1 MDAWIREKLAGWTAT
16 CGLVIVIVMVVA
28 LWRHASFHRP
38 LSFLLLLLVAVLIV
52 IVANRVR
59 RSIDLLTPPR
69 HGVGYPSTEKPSYIK
84 DSHSA
89 PSGRSS
95 PRSDSAASAT
105 RGAEASP
112 LSARGAAVSS
122 PGQGTDR
129 PAAAHP
135 TPPDNYATIDGA
147 ISHAQRSGFIVIS
160 FFDAGVPLPRRLD
173 AVGAE
178 ILYMVFSH
186 VAEVDKNAPIT
197 VTGGAT
203 QEEVTLSIAVLTSSA
218 DVLGKR
224 RLGEIRALVDVLG
237 GRVDTDVQAG
247 TWTVTARVDRS

>member
-16 CGLVIVIVMVVA
+16 CGLVIVITVVVA
-28 LWRHASFHRP
+28 LWRRISFHRL
-38 LSFLLLLLVAVLIV
+38 LSFLLLLLVVVVIV
-52 IVANRVR
+52 IVADRVR

-69 HGVGYPSTEKPSYIK
+69 HGVGFPSAEKPSYIK
-84 DSHSA
+84 DSRSA
-89 PSGRSS
+89 PSGHPS
-95 PRSDSAASAT
+95 PRCDSTAGAT
-105 RGAEASP
+105 RGAKASP
-112 LSARGAAVSS
+112 LSTRGAAASS
-122 PGQGTDR
+122 PGQGTNR
-129 PAAAHP
+129 PAAPRPA
-135 TPPDNYATIDGA
+135 PPIDGA
-147 ISHAQRSGFIVIS
+147 ISHAQRSGFIIVS

-203 QEEVTLSIAVLTSSA
+203 QEEVTLTISVLTSSA

-247 TWTVTARVDRS
+247 TWTVTTRVNRG

>member
-1 MDAWIREKLAGWTAT
+1 M
-16 CGLVIVIVMVVA
+16 
-28 LWRHASFHRP
+28 
-38 LSFLLLLLVAVLIV
+38 
-52 IVANRVR
+52 
-59 RSIDLLTPPR
+59 
-69 HGVGYPSTEKPSYIK
+69 
-84 DSHSA
+84 
-89 PSGRSS
+89 
-95 PRSDSAASAT
+95 
-105 RGAEASP
+105 
-112 LSARGAAVSS
+112 SS

-160 FFDAGVPLPRRLD
+160 FFDAGAPLPRRLD

-203 QEEVTLSIAVLTSSA
+203 QEEVTLTISVLTSSA

>member
-16 CGLVIVIVMVVA
+16 CGLVIAITVVVA
-28 LWRHASFHRP
+28 LWRRISFHRL
-38 LSFLLLLLVAVLIV
+38 LSFLLLLLVVVVIV
-52 IVANRVR
+52 IVADRVR

-69 HGVGYPSTEKPSYIK
+69 HGVGFPSAEKPSYIK

-89 PSGRSS
+89 PSVHPS
-95 PRSDSAASAT
+95 PRSDSTASAT
-105 RGAEASP
+105 RDAKASP
-112 LSARGAAVSS
+112 LSTRGAAASS

-129 PAAAHP
+129 PAAP
-135 TPPDNYATIDGA
+135 PDPPDNYATIDGA
-147 ISHAQRSGFIVIS
+147 ISHAQRSGFIIVS

-203 QEEVTLSIAVLTSSA
+203 QEEVTLSISVLTSSA

-247 TWTVTARVDRS
+247 TWTVTTRVNRG

>member
-16 CGLVIVIVMVVA
+16 CGLVIVITVVVA
-28 LWRHASFHRP
+28 LWRRISFHRL
-38 LSFLLLLLVAVLIV
+38 LSFLLLLLVVVVIV
-52 IVANRVR
+52 IVADRVR

-69 HGVGYPSTEKPSYIK
+69 HGVGFPSAEKPSYMK
-84 DSHSA
+84 DSRSA
-89 PSGRSS
+89 PSGHPA
-95 PRSDSAASAT
+95 PRSDSTAGAT
-105 RGAEASP
+105 RGAM
-112 LSARGAAVSS
+112 
-122 PGQGTDR
+122 
-129 PAAAHP
+129 
-135 TPPDNYATIDGA
+135 
-147 ISHAQRSGFIVIS
+147 QRR
-160 FFDAGVPLPRRLD
+160 DAGVPLPRRLD

-224 RLGEIRALVDVLG
+224 RLGEIRALVDILG

-247 TWTVTARVDRS
+247 TWTVTARVNRG